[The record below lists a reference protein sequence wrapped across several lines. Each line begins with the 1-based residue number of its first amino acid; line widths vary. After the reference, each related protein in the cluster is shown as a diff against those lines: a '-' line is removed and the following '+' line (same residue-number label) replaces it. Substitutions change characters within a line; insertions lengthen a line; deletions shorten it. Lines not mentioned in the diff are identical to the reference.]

1 MKFFSRLLIGVIL
14 SGLLFIPNQ
23 PLRVHAETSD
33 FVESLPLVVDYPNS
47 ITFRGKLRK
56 SVKISDTKL
65 YYSSN
70 RRECISQLG
79 TAQPKIAGNDS
90 QEMGDIGD
98 VIEWK
103 WSLNDSSWLL
113 GSQLAWNWG
122 LDSTND
128 FTEKK
133 QEIITDTRYK
143 WHTAESKNITVY
155 MAYEDE
161 AVSKEILSIGED
173 TIRYL
178 RSLLTLNKLKYQIFV
193 YPSHKTFSEVIADS
207 NTAGTFNDRSE
218 ATIRT
223 GFSQSEW
230 SEDPQYKATIAHEMT
245 HAALA
250 DFEVFCDQRIPHWF
264 TEGYAEYIANVIS
277 PGIFTK
283 INFTDYLTYAQKNGV
298 LPINEWSANKPE
310 MGLYYSQSKYIFD
323 YLIPTYGKEKPQAVR
338 LAISTTKDFDA
349 AFADVYGF
357 PVSELGPKFTEYMN
371 RNLLVHQQIPPY
383 KTAVDNKPQK
393 TPIGI
398 IPTIVPLTVRT
409 GSNAQSAIFNYR
421 SYLVMITVGV
431 LIISSY
437 LVMVVVVLLIFGLV
451 LVVRKFNLKRKKPES
466 TGEDVVLHNQDTDL
480 EADVSK
486 SIESGNPQPNSE
498 EQQDENGAAR

>member
-33 FVESLPLVVDYPNS
+33 FIESLPLVVNYPNS
-47 ITFRGKLRK
+47 ITFRGKLRE
-56 SVKISDTKL
+56 SVKISDLKL
-65 YYSSN
+65 VYSIN
-70 RRECISQLG
+70 RRECIDQIG
-79 TAQPKIAGNDS
+79 FVQPRIAGNNS
-90 QEMGDIGD
+90 QEMGNIGD
-98 VIEWK
+98 VVEWK
-103 WSLNDSSWLL
+103 WSLNNSGWLL
-113 GSQLAWNWG
+113 GSVLLWSWV
-122 LDSTND
+122 LESKST
-128 FTEKK
+128 EIK
-133 QEIITDTRYK
+133 QETITDTRYK
-143 WHTAESKNITVY
+143 WHTAESQNITVY
-155 MAYEDE
+155 MTYEDE

-173 TIRYL
+173 TLKYL
-178 RSLLTLNKLKYQIFV
+178 RFSLGSSPLPAVKYRIFV
-193 YPSHKTFSEVIADS
+193 YPSNKIYSEVRS
-207 NTAGTFNDRSE
+207 NPNSLGSFFNRSE

-250 DFEVFCDQRIPHWF
+250 DFEVFCDQNLPKWF
-264 TEGYAEYIANVIS
+264 TEGYARYIENVIS
-277 PGIFTK
+277 PDAFTNK
-283 INFTDYLTYAQKNGV
+283 ADSTIYLTYAQKNGV
-298 LPINEWSANKPE
+298 LSISEWSENSPK

-323 YLIPTYGKEKPQAVR
+323 YLIATYGNEKPQAVR

-383 KTAVDNKPQK
+383 KVAVDNKPQK

-409 GSNAQSAIFNYR
+409 GLNPQSTTMNY
-421 SYLVMITVGV
+421 
-431 LIISSY
+431 SSY
-437 LVMVVVVLLIFGLV
+437 LVMFAVVVFIIVVVL
-451 LVVRKFNLKRKKPES
+451 LVVRKFNPKNKKTES

-480 EADVSK
+480 DEGVSK
-486 SIESGNPQPNSE
+486 VEESGNPQPNSE

>member
-1 MKFFSRLLIGVIL
+1 MKFFSRLFIGVIL

-33 FVESLPLVVDYPNS
+33 FIESLPLVVDYPNS

-79 TAQPKIAGNDS
+79 IAQPKIAGNDS
-90 QEMGDIGD
+90 QEMGNIGD

-103 WSLNDSSWLL
+103 WSLTNNSSWLI
-113 GSQLAWNWG
+113 GSQLSWKWG
-122 LDSTND
+122 LESTSDST
-128 FTEKK
+128 EIKE
-133 QEIITDTRYK
+133 EIITDTRYK
-143 WHTAESKNITVY
+143 WHTAESQNITVY
-155 MAYEDE
+155 MTYEDE
-161 AVSKEILSIGED
+161 AVSNEILSIGED

-178 RSLLTLNKLKYQIFV
+178 RFLLTLNKLKYQIFV
-193 YPSHKTFSEVIADS
+193 YPTHKTYDEVYFGS
-207 NTAGTFNDRSE
+207 NLAGHFDARSE
-218 ATIRT
+218 ASIKT

-230 SEDPQYKATIAHEMT
+230 SEDPQYKSVIAHEMT

-250 DFEVFCDQRIPHWF
+250 DFEVFCDQEIPHWF
-264 TEGYAEYIANVIS
+264 QDGYARYIDNVIS
-277 PGIFTK
+277 PEAFSNKANSTI
-283 INFTDYLTYAQKNGV
+283 YLTYAQKNGV
-298 LPINEWSANKPE
+298 LPIGEWSANNKE
-310 MGLYYSQSKYIFD
+310 KLLYYYQSEYIFD
-323 YLIPTYGKEKPQAVR
+323 YLISTYGNENPQAVR

-357 PVSELGPKFTEYMN
+357 PISELGPKFTEYMN

-383 KTAVDNKPQK
+383 KAAVDNKPQK

-409 GSNAQSAIFNYR
+409 GLNPQSTTMNY
-421 SYLVMITVGV
+421 
-431 LIISSY
+431 SSY
-437 LVMVVVVLLIFGLV
+437 LVMFAVVVFIIVVVL
-451 LVVRKFNLKRKKPES
+451 LVVRKFNPKNKKTES
-466 TGEDVVLHNQDTDL
+466 ASEAVGLHNQDTDL
-480 EADVSK
+480 DEGVSK
-486 SIESGNPQPNSE
+486 VEESGNPQPNSE
-498 EQQDENGAAR
+498 EQQDENGDAR